1 MKELYSSLIDKLI
14 LGTSDHIEFYR
25 KLCITKLSE
34 LLTERPEQEDR
45 ILRQLVFKLGDN
57 DKSVSTHAL
66 SFIVKLLRKHP
77 VMCGIV
83 VKEVK
88 QFMETAKPNGIYY
101 SISLINSVIFYEEDL
116 DEITEIVQL
125 YFARFNKLTQGR
137 STTDPFSNQIMGLI
151 LKGVTKIAEHMD
163 KGSLETVLNRVSGD
177 INLLFKVS
185 HSQTFKIRVQTLTLI
200 FQFMKI

>member
-1 MKELYSSLIDKLI
+1 MIDKLI